1 MNNKHSQKSILA
13 CNRQSGFTLIELLI
27 AVAIIGILGAIAYPN
42 YLDSVKKSRRSDA
55 KGALM
60 GLTNAMERFY
70 TENGTYQG
78 AASGGANLGPPAI
91 FPTQSP
97 LDNNTKFYNLTI
109 NAPLSTTFTATATPI
124 TTTPQNSDECGTL
137 EINQAGAKTAKK
149 GGVAVS
155 GCW

>member
-1 MNNKHSQKSILA
+1 MNNKHSQNSTFVGK
-13 CNRQSGFTLIELLI
+13 RQSGFTLIELLI
-27 AVAIIGILGAIAYPN
+27 TVAIIGILGAIAYPN

-70 TENGTYQG
+70 TENSTYQG
-78 AASGGANLGPPAI
+78 AATGGGNSGPPTI
-91 FPTQSP
+91 FATQSP
-97 LDNNTKFYNLTI
+97 LDNTTKFYNLNI
-109 NAPLSTTFTATATPI
+109 DSSTGTAFIVSATPI
-124 TTTPQNSDECGTL
+124 TTTPQNSDYCGKLTT
-137 EINQAGAKTAKK
+137 NQVGTKAAIK